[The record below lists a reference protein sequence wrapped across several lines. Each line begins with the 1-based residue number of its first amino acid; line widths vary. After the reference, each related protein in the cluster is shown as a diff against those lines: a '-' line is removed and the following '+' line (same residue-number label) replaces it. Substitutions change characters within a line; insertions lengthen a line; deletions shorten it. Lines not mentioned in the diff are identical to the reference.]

1 MELTFDVLREAGV
14 RMPRTIGPAIS
25 IVGALVLGQ
34 AAVSAGLVSAAMVI
48 VVSFTA
54 ISNFV
59 IPSLAIANSIRLIR
73 FVMMFIAASLGLF
86 GIMSFLMVLLIHMAG
101 LRSFGVPYLSPVAPM
116 IPRYLKDIFI
126 RVPLWSMNMRPK
138 TNLGKETRR
147 QVPNQKPQPVENTA
161 HPSPAQPKPQ
171 GEGPA

>member
-1 MELTFDVLREAGV
+1 
-14 RMPRTIGPAIS
+14 
-25 IVGALVLGQ
+25 
-34 AAVSAGLVSAAMVI
+34 MVI

-101 LRSFGVPYLSPVAPM
+101 LRSFGVPYLSPVAPHDSALSEGHLH
-116 IPRYLKDIFI
+116 PCSAVEHEYASR
-126 RVPLWSMNMRPK
+126 K

-147 QVPNQKPQPVENTA
+147 QAPNQKPQPVENA
-161 HPSPAQPKPQ
+161 ANPSPAQPKPQ

>member
-1 MELTFDVLREAGV
+1 
-14 RMPRTIGPAIS
+14 MPRTIGPAIS

-54 ISNFV
+54 ISNCV

-73 FVMMFIAASLGLF
+73 FMLMLTAATLGLF
-86 GIMSFLMVLLIHMAG
+86 GIMSFMMVLLIHMAG
-101 LRSFGVPYLSPVAPM
+101 LYSFGVPYLSPVAPM

-126 RVPLWSMNMRPK
+126 RVPLWSMPLRPK
-138 TNLGKETRR
+138 TYLGKETRR
-147 QVPNQKPQPVENTA
+147 QAPGQKPQ
-161 HPSPAQPKPQ
+161 SPEEQQKKAQLTGRQTGPQ
-171 GEGPA
+171 EEDTP